1 MEGLVRGL
9 RLRRRKEAQPEPPA
23 EAAAPPSAPVA
34 ARPRAV
40 QHHWLTVAV
49 VRPGPESS
57 VPVSGARVVIRPF
70 FRGAARPEE
79 PVARGTTAADGTF
92 AASLPAGRYA
102 VYAQHEGESKAVTV
116 SLEHAGRATLVLESQ
131 ARRAALE
138 IHVTGL
144 DGAPLVGAAVDVRA
158 VPTLAQVARAATDAA
173 GVARLALPPG
183 AYEVRVGGA
192 SARTFLEA
200 DTSIRLAAEP
210 AYVEPAAEPP
220 MSRYAQKARA
230 ATSVVA
236 PLDPEAV
243 RPDVWN

>member
-1 MEGLVRGL
+1 MRGL
-9 RLRRRKEAQPEPPA
+9 RLRRKKEAQPEPPA
-23 EAAAPPSAPVA
+23 EPVPLV
-34 ARPRAV
+34 ARPRAIA
-40 QHHWLTVAV
+40 HHWLTVAV

-57 VPVSGARVVIRPF
+57 VPVAGARVVIRPF
-70 FRGAARPEE
+70 FRGAARPED
-79 PVARGTTAADGTF
+79 PVARGATAADGTF

-116 SLEHAGRATLVLESQ
+116 SLEHAGRATLVLESA

-138 IHVTGL
+138 VIVTGL
-144 DGAPLVGAAVDVRA
+144 DGAPLAHAGVDVRA
-158 VPTLAQVARAATDAA
+158 VPTLAQVARAVTDAA
-173 GVARLALPPG
+173 GSARLALPPG

-192 SARTFLEA
+192 SARTFVEA
-200 DTSIRLAAEP
+200 DTTIRLAADP
-210 AYVEPAAEPP
+210 AYAEPVAEAP

-236 PLDPEAV
+236 PLDPAAV